1 MMLTRMRREG
11 FTLIELLVVITIL
24 GILAA
29 VSTPL
34 SMAQTV
40 KASLTEVTNA
50 ISQVA
55 SAVASYYQETD
66 SFPSASGKEAIRT
79 TLGVSLGNVSRIQAV
94 DVTEGAISV
103 TITNVSSQVDGS
115 SLILTPSTGGDLSI
129 SWTWGGT
136 IKESFMP
143 SN

>member
-1 MMLTRMRREG
+1 MMLTRMGREG

-29 VSTPL
+29 ISIPL
-34 SMAQTV
+34 SRAQTV

-50 ISQVA
+50 ISHVA
-55 SAVASYYQETD
+55 SAVVSYYQEND

-79 TLGVSLGNVSRIQAV
+79 TLGVSLGNISKIQAI
-94 DVTEGAISV
+94 DVTDGVISV

-115 SLILTPSTGGDLSI
+115 SLILTPSAGGDASI

-136 IKESFMP
+136 IQESFMP
-143 SN
+143 GK

>member
-11 FTLIELLVVITIL
+11 STLIELLVVITIL
-24 GILAA
+24 GILTAI
-29 VSTPL
+29 SIPL
-34 SMAQTV
+34 SRAQTV

-55 SAVASYYQETD
+55 SAVASYYQEND

-79 TLGVSLGNVSRIQAV
+79 TLGVSLGNISKIQAI
-94 DVTEGAISV
+94 DVTDGVISV

-115 SLILTPSTGGDLSI
+115 SLVLTPRAGADASI

-136 IKESFMP
+136 IKDTFMP
-143 SN
+143 SR

>member
-11 FTLIELLVVITIL
+11 FTLVELLVVITIL

-29 VSTPL
+29 ISTPL

-79 TLGVSLGNVSRIQAV
+79 TLGVSLGNISKIQAI
-94 DVTEGAISV
+94 DVTDGVISV

-115 SLILTPSTGGDLSI
+115 SLILTPSAGGDASI

-136 IKESFMP
+136 IKDTFMP
-143 SN
+143 SK

>member
-11 FTLIELLVVITIL
+11 FALIELLVVITIL
-24 GILAA
+24 GILTAI
-29 VSTPL
+29 SIPL
-34 SMAQTV
+34 SRAQTV

-79 TLGVSLGNVSRIQAV
+79 TLGVSLGNINKIQAI
-94 DVTEGAISV
+94 DVTDGVISV

-115 SLILTPSTGGDLSI
+115 SLILTPSAGGDASI

-143 SN
+143 SK